1 VIHGDISL
9 VPEAHLPQG
18 SAAVMCLS
26 LQSFYLGAKR
36 DGENIYG
43 SDAKITEKNFIA
55 QAALLLDS
63 EDPCASFLNPQR
75 TQHG

>member
-1 VIHGDISL
+1 
-9 VPEAHLPQG
+9 
-18 SAAVMCLS
+18 MCLS
-26 LQSFYLGAKR
+26 LQSFHLGAKR

-55 QAALLLDS
+55 QATLLLDS